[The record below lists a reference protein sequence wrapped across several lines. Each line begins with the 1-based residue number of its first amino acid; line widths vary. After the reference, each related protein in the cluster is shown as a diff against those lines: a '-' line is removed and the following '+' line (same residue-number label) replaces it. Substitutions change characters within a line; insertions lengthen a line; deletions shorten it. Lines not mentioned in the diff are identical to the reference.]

1 MLPQITSV
9 HNPRVKNA
17 ARLRDGRDRTRQG
30 LILID
35 GVREIQRAHQAGV
48 QIHEVFCC
56 LAPSD
61 GEGRGLVQALE
72 AAGSEVLG
80 VAPPVFAKLAYGQ
93 REQGIVAVAAPPRLT
108 LDQLTWTG
116 DALVVVLERVEK
128 PGNLGAVVRT
138 ADAAGAS
145 AVIVADGATDLYNP
159 NAIRASLG
167 TLFTVPVCAAS
178 SQDALQW
185 LRRRGLRIFTARVD
199 AAVPYTQVS
208 YREPAA
214 IVLGSEAE
222 GLTER
227 WQGADMTAVALPMRG
242 VADSLNVSTTAAVV
256 LYEALRQRTT
266 RT

>member
-1 MLPQITSV
+1 MV
-9 HNPRVKNA
+9 
-17 ARLRDGRDRTRQG
+17 RLRSGRDRTRQG

-35 GVREIQRAHQAGV
+35 GLREIQRALQAGV
-48 QIHEVFCC
+48 RIREVFTC
-56 LAPSD
+56 LTPSD
-61 GEGRGLVQALE
+61 RDGWQLVQTLE
-72 AAGSEVLG
+72 AAGIEVLG

-93 REQGIVAVAAPPRLT
+93 REQGAVAVAAPPSLT

-116 DALVVVLERVEK
+116 EALVIVLERVEK
-128 PGNLGAVVRT
+128 PGNLGAVVRS

-167 TLFTVPVCAAS
+167 TIFTVPVCAAS
-178 SQDALQW
+178 GQDTLAW
-185 LRRRGLRIFTARVD
+185 LRRRRLKLFTARVD

-222 GLTER
+222 GLTDL
-227 WQGADMTAVALPMRG
+227 WKGADMTAVFLPMRG
-242 VADSLNVSTTAAVV
+242 AADSLNVSTTAAVV
-256 LYEALRQRTT
+256 LYEALRQRTEPQA
-266 RT
+266 